1 MSAEL
6 EGSTDFTDGTDNK
19 KNNNKDFG
27 GSSQNGSSVESV
39 KSVDSPSST
48 SMERRDALK
57 AMAAATGLPVLVSS
71 LAAQQ
76 PQPINRP
83 AVQFP
88 VVGPRG
94 TPTDPD
100 LLHPKKDWPR
110 KLSPSELATL
120 AVLCDTIIPA
130 DSKSPSASA
139 VGVPAWI
146 NEYVSAPYD
155 GQMRDLIRVRG
166 GLAWLNVESEKR
178 FGKAFARLTADE
190 RTQICDDICYLP
202 RAKLEFQS
210 AARFFDL
217 VRDLTA
223 VGFYTTD
230 AGMRDLQYIGNVALP
245 RFDGPPPEV
254 LKHLGL
260 A

>member
-1 MSAEL
+1 MDKRDI
-6 EGSTDFTDGTDNK
+6 G
-19 KNNNKDFG
+19 
-27 GSSQNGSSVESV
+27 
-39 KSVDSPSST
+39 
-48 SMERRDALK
+48 RREALQ
-57 AMAAATGLPVLVSS
+57 AMGVATGLPVLASS

-88 VVGPRG
+88 VIGPRG

-110 KLSPSELATL
+110 RLTPGELATL
-120 AVLCDTIIPA
+120 AVLVDTIIPA
-130 DSKSPSASA
+130 DSKSPSAST

-178 FGKAFARLTADE
+178 FGRTFARLTAAE
-190 RTQICDDICYLP
+190 RALICDDICYLP
-202 RAKLEFQS
+202 KAKPEFQS

-230 AGMRDLQYIGNVALP
+230 AGMKDLQYIGNMALP
-245 RFDGPPPEV
+245 KFDGPPAAV

>member
-1 MSAEL
+1 MSSESRDQSPTDYTETKKQMTQIRAEL
-6 EGSTDFTDGTDNK
+6 ETESA
-19 KNNNKDFG
+19 
-27 GSSQNGSSVESV
+27 VESV
-39 KSVDSPSST
+39 KSVDNT
-48 SMERRDALK
+48 DKRGIARRDALK
-57 AMAAATGLPVLVSS
+57 ALAAATGLPLLANS

-76 PQPINRP
+76 PAAGQQPM
-83 AVQFP
+83 ATP
-88 VVGPRG
+88 VRITGPRG

-110 KLSPSELATL
+110 KLSASELATL
-120 AVLCDTIIPA
+120 AVLVDTIIPA
-130 DSKSPSASA
+130 DARSPAAST

-146 NEYVSAPYD
+146 NEWVSAPYD

-166 GLAWLNVESEKR
+166 GLAWLNVESDKR
-178 FGKAFARLTADE
+178 FGKRFNRLAEAE
-190 RTQICDDICYLP
+190 RSAICDDICFLP
-202 RAKLEFQS
+202 KAKPEFQA

-230 AGMRDLQYIGNVALP
+230 AGMRDLQYVGNVALP
-245 RFDGPPPEV
+245 RWDGPPPEV

-260 A
+260 E

>member
-1 MSAEL
+1 VKP
-6 EGSTDFTDGTDNK
+6 TDRSPDSETTDTTEKD
-19 KNNNKDFG
+19 NNNE
-27 GSSQNGSSVESV
+27 VESV
-39 KSVDSPSST
+39 KSVVSPT
-48 SMERRDALK
+48 VPGMERRDALK
-57 AMAAATGLPVLVSS
+57 AMAAATGLPVLASS

-110 KLSPSELATL
+110 KLSPGELATL
-120 AVLCDTIIPA
+120 AVLVDTIIPA
-130 DSKSPSASA
+130 DAKSPSASA

-166 GLAWLNVESEKR
+166 GLAWLTVESEKR
-178 FGKAFARLTADE
+178 FGKAFTRLSAGE

-202 RAKLEFQS
+202 KAKPEFQS

-230 AGMRDLQYIGNVALP
+230 AGMRDLQYIGNMALP
-245 RFDGPPPEV
+245 KFDGPPPEV

-260 A
+260 